1 MTMPTPHRILDC
13 KGKIYPNPI
22 LEAERALKEMAP
34 GQLLEVI
41 TTDKNTRPDLTMW
54 AQRAGV
60 EIVTIGEAD
69 ETGQYSFFVRK
80 ATVSTPSVDTTP
92 DKSEKLFLVV
102 LKTGFDYTPI
112 VRSAF
117 MYASLAAAMDFETVV
132 YCVQAGADTMVKDKI
147 AELDQSKLGKPT
159 IMQRFSEAVEFGV
172 RIEVCEQ
179 TANVRGL
186 KAEDLIDSVALRG
199 GAVLIDYAARATGQL
214 SF

>member
-1 MTMPTPHRILDC
+1 METPNPDQTLDC
-13 KGKIYPNPI
+13 SGKIYPNPI
-22 LEAERALKEMAP
+22 LEAERALAEMTA

-41 TTDKNTRPDLTMW
+41 TTDKNTRPDLAMW

-60 EIVTIGEAD
+60 EVEAVTEAD
-69 ETGQYSFFVRK
+69 ADGRYSFFVRR
-80 ATVSTPSVDTTP
+80 ATAPTPQIDQEP
-92 DKSEKLFLVV
+92 DQKLFLIV

-147 AELDQSKLGKPT
+147 AELDQSPPGKPT
-159 IMQRFSEAVEFGV
+159 IMQRFSEAMEFGV
-172 RIEVCEQ
+172 RVEVCEQ
-179 TANVRGL
+179 TANVRNI
-186 KAEDLIDSVALRG
+186 KAEDLMDGVELRG
-199 GAVLIDYAARATGQL
+199 GAVLIDYASRAQGQL